1 MSSAPATRSLL
12 VQWEDPAP
20 LAEAFRRHGGLAMLQ
35 GVADG
40 TLPPASMCQLLG
52 FTLVEV
58 KPGLTVWS
66 GRPTEAHFN
75 EAGLIHGG
83 LASALLDTALGTTV
97 LSTLAPGTL
106 CAGLQLS
113 VSFLRPLRPD
123 TGEVRCE
130 GRIVHRGSRVAVAEA
145 DLYCDEDERLLARAT
160 STFSLMRD
168 EDQ

>member
-1 MSSAPATRSLL
+1 MSSAPAPRSVL
-12 VQWEDPAP
+12 VQWADPAP
-20 LAEAFRRHGGLAMLQ
+20 LAEAFQRRGGLAMLQ

-40 TLPPASMCQLLG
+40 TLPPASMCELLG

-58 KPGLTVWS
+58 RKGRTVWC
-66 GRPTEAHFN
+66 GQPTEAHLN

-97 LSTLAPGTL
+97 LSTLAPGTQ

-113 VSFLRPLRPD
+113 VNFLRPLRPD
-123 TGEVRCE
+123 TGVVRCE
-130 GRIVHRGSRVAVAEA
+130 GNLVHLGSRVAVAEA
-145 DLYCDEDERLLARAT
+145 DLYSDEDERLLARAT
-160 STFSLMRD
+160 STFSLMR